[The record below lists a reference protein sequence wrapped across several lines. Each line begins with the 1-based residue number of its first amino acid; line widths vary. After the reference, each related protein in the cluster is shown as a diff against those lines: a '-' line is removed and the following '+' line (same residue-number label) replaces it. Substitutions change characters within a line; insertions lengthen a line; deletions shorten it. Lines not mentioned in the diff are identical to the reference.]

1 MTYQHTDHRLNL
13 LLVAAVALL
22 ALAALLAVLP
32 AASAQ
37 DGAPDTPGKPVGK
50 AVFRGGVDLE
60 WNEVAGAESYDV
72 QLHRNGQW
80 LGLPGDGVAIAFYGA
95 GAIIS
100 QLHHE
105 GSSYWFQV
113 RAVNSDGHSDWSEY
127 TNFGPTAEH
136 ADGRGDRPGNSPAT
150 GAPAVSGKAEAGATL
165 AASVADIADGN
176 GLDRVQ
182 FHYQWT
188 SGEGSGESDI
198 AGETGSTYTLQDAD
212 VGETIGVRVSFTDRG
227 GYRESLASS
236 PVQVEGEAQPANTPA
251 TGAPA
256 ISGTAQVGQTLRADT
271 SGIADADGLSG
282 VAFSYQWVS
291 SDGTTGADLPD
302 ATGASY
308 TLQAADAGKTVKVRV
323 SFTDEAGNA
332 ETLTSAATD
341 VVAAPPSVTVEL
353 SPSGSVDE
361 GTAITVAMSFA
372 NLETD
377 SDTATIGYVFRA
389 DVKDWENGDADA
401 CEGAGLGVDGSI
413 NQVDE
418 DPEVRSGTISGGCP
432 AGDYTVRASISSPE
446 GVELASARA
455 GFTVAA
461 PAPKPTPEP
470 TPSASPSV
478 ALALSPSGLAPWN
491 TEISVTMSFGN
502 LSEDSDRDT
511 TDYVFRA
518 DVVDADACE
527 GDGLGVDRYLYQ
539 VDEDPE
545 VRTGTIAAGCP
556 IGDYTVEVSVSDPD
570 GVKLAAASADFS
582 VIAPV
587 VALAIAPPAAGA
599 EGAVTITFGSLAP
612 DAAAG
617 LTYRADVVEADECE
631 GEGLGVDLP
640 IDLVDEDPEVRAGTI
655 SGGCPA
661 GDYTVAAALYS
672 AGPVQLAAASAA
684 FTIDPPAPPPSAAL
698 ALSAASVQKGSTLGV
713 SVTFKHL
720 PLDADSGTVDHI
732 FRIDVVDHDECEG
745 AGLGV
750 DRTINEID
758 QTSGTYAGVVS
769 AGCPGP
775 GEHTVY
781 AKLMS
786 PEGVFLAGAGKSF
799 TVKGPG
805 SDDAT
810 LIGLAIDPGRLEFV
824 RGQRMYRVGVASGV
838 GAVRVTPTANAASA
852 KIVVNGAAVGSGL
865 SHEVALE
872 GGAGADSSVI
882 EVVVTAQ
889 DGVAT
894 ESYHLHI
901 DRGISAAYGWK
912 AEDDFNGLRGA
923 GNSHPTGIW
932 SDGTTMWVVDERDH
946 KIYAYDLATKA
957 RVPSKD
963 IPGINEDNH
972 NDSPGGLWSDGET
985 IWVSD
990 YFWGRGIF
998 AYDLS
1003 TGSRQRSN
1011 DKGYSTWTGHPSGL
1025 WSDGETMWAADDT
1038 ADEVKA
1044 FKLSS
1049 SGRGLIFSTDRN
1061 HPGHDTSDDFTTLKA
1076 AGNHDPSGIW
1086 SDGVTM
1092 WVADAWDDKIYAYR
1106 MSDKARDPE
1115 KDFNRIVGH
1124 RVLAQRYMPVH
1135 NMWSDG
1141 TTLWVVN
1148 NGVGQYEKIYAFNMP
1163 TSDNAELRSL
1173 SVQGEALIGPTALS
1187 PAFDSATTHYTATE
1201 LVSDEQPVTVTV
1213 SAALRQHYAS
1223 MQITPA
1229 DADATTDGH
1238 QVALTRNVETTVTI
1252 TVTSQD
1258 GTTTKTYTLA
1268 LSVKAP
1274 KTHTVKLQFGLD
1286 DSDTETAGH
1295 QIELTEHIVTPFTIT
1310 VTDSEGRTK
1319 TYTVNLTPEDLVA
1332 PGGG

>member
-1 MTYQHTDHRLNL
+1 MTCQRTAYRLNL
-13 LLVAAVALL
+13 LPIAAVALL
-22 ALAALLAVLP
+22 AFAALFAGIA

-37 DGAPDTPGKPVGK
+37 DSAPETPGKATAK
-50 AVFRGGVDLE
+50 AVFHGGVDLE
-60 WNEVAGAESYDV
+60 WNEVPGAESYDV
-72 QLHRNGQW
+72 QLYRNGQW
-80 LGLPGDGVAIAFYGA
+80 TVLPGGEVAIAFYGA

-100 QLHHE
+100 QLNHE

-113 RAVNSDGHSDWSEY
+113 RANNAHGSSDWSDF
-127 TNFGPTAEH
+127 TAFGPTSEY
-136 ADGRGDRPGNSPAT
+136 ADGKRARPGNTPAT
-150 GAPAVSGKAEAGATL
+150 GAPAVSGKAEAGETL
-165 AASVADIADGN
+165 TASVADIADGN
-176 GLDRVQ
+176 GLDRVK

-188 SGEGSGESDI
+188 SGESDI
-198 AGETGSTYTLQDAD
+198 DGAAGASYTVRSDDAGRA
-212 VGETIGVRVSFTDRG
+212 VRVRVSFTDRG
-227 GYRESLASS
+227 GYHESLSS
-236 PVQVEGEAQPANTPA
+236 GPVQVVGEARPANTPA

-271 SGIADADGLSG
+271 SAVEDADGLSG
-282 VAFSYQWVS
+282 AAFSYQWIS
-291 SDGTTGADLPD
+291 NDGTTDADLPG
-302 ATGASY
+302 AMGASY

-323 SFTDEAGNA
+323 SFIDEAGNA

-341 VVAAPPSVTVEL
+341 VVAATPSVTVEL
-353 SPSGSVDE
+353 SPSGSVDD
-361 GTAITVAMSFA
+361 GRAITVAMSFA
-372 NLETD
+372 NLVTD
-377 SDTATIGYVFRA
+377 SDTATTDYVFRA
-389 DVKDWENGDADA
+389 DVKDGENGDAGA
-401 CEGAGLGVDGSI
+401 CEGAGLGVDGTI

-418 DPEVRSGTISGGCP
+418 DPEVRSGTISGDCP

-461 PAPKPTPEP
+461 AAPEPTPEP
-470 TPSASPSV
+470 TPSASRSV

-491 TEISVTMSFGN
+491 TEIGVTMSFAN
-502 LSEDSDRDT
+502 LTEDSDRST
-511 TDYVFRA
+511 TDYIFRA

-527 GDGLGVDRYLYQ
+527 GDGLGVDRYMYQ

-545 VRTGTIAAGCP
+545 TRSGTIAAGCP
-556 IGDYTVEVSVSDPD
+556 IGGYTIEASIATEAD
-570 GVKLAAASADFS
+570 GVVAAASADFS

-587 VALAIAPPAAGA
+587 VALDIAPPSAPDA

-617 LTYRADVVEADECE
+617 LTYRADVVEADVCE

-640 IDLVDEDPEVRAGTI
+640 IDLVDEDPETRTATI
-655 SGGCPA
+655 SADCPA
-661 GDYTVAAALYS
+661 GDYTVEAALYS
-672 AGPVQLAAASAA
+672 AGRVQLAAASAPFSIA
-684 FTIDPPAPPPSAAL
+684 PPAPPPPSAAL
-698 ALSAASVQKGSTLGV
+698 VLSAAAVGEGDALDV
-713 SVTFKHL
+713 SVTFNNL
-720 PLDADSGTVDHI
+720 QLDADPATIDYI
-732 FRIDVVDHDECEG
+732 FRIDVADHDECEG
-745 AGLGV
+745 AALGAERAISV
-750 DRTINEID
+750 VAE
-758 QTSGTYAGVVS
+758 SSKTYAGAIS

-775 GEHTVY
+775 GEYTVE

-786 PEGVFLAGAGKSF
+786 SEGLFLAGAEKSF
-799 TVKGPG
+799 AVEGPG

-810 LIGLAIDPGRLEFV
+810 LVGLAIDPGRLEFV

-838 GAVRVTPTANAASA
+838 GAVRVTPTANAANA
-852 KIVVNGAAVGSGL
+852 KIVVNGAGVGSGL

-872 GGAGADSSVI
+872 GSAGADSSVI
-882 EVVVTAQ
+882 EVVVTAR

-901 DRGISAAYGWK
+901 DRGVGAAYGWK

-932 SDGTTMWVVDERDH
+932 SDGTTMWVADGRDD

-957 RVPSKD
+957 RVPGKD
-963 IPGINEDNH
+963 IAGISED
-972 NDSPGGLWSDGET
+972 PGGLWSDGET

-990 YFWGRGIF
+990 FFWGRGIF

-1003 TGSRQRSN
+1003 TGARQRS
-1011 DKGYSTWTGHPSGL
+1011 DHKGYNSWTGLPSGL
-1025 WSDGETMWAADDT
+1025 WSDGETMWAADDI

-1049 SGRGLIFSTDRN
+1049 SGRGIIFSTDRN

-1092 WVADAWDDKIYAYR
+1092 WVADARDDKIYAYR
-1106 MSDKARDPE
+1106 MSDKARDPD

-1124 RVLAQRYMPVH
+1124 RVLAQSQFPVH

-1163 TSDNAELRSL
+1163 MSDNAELRSL

-1187 PAFDSATTHYTATE
+1187 PAFDSATTHYTATK
-1201 LVSDEQPVTVTV
+1201 LLSDEQPVAVTI
-1213 SAALRQHYAS
+1213 SAAPRQRFAS
-1223 MQITPA
+1223 IQITPA

-1252 TVTSQD
+1252 AVTSQD
-1258 GTTTKTYTLA
+1258 GATTKTYTLA

-1286 DSDTETAGH
+1286 DSDTGTAGY
-1295 QIELTEHIVTPFTIT
+1295 QIELTEHILTPFTIT
-1310 VTDSEGRTK
+1310 VTDANGKTK
-1319 TYTVNLTPEDLVA
+1319 TFTITITPEDLTA